1 MARGV
6 HPPSAPASLL
16 RPDDGL
22 PPPVVG
28 LASTIV
34 EYRSLMRFVASVNSA
49 TSARTPGVEAAG
61 LATAA
66 AAAAAPVRE

>member
-1 MARGV
+1 
-6 HPPSAPASLL
+6 
-16 RPDDGL
+16 
-22 PPPVVG
+22 VVG